1 MLFLFFL
8 AVFLLFRNVFSRPV
22 SRYFRLTRFISDK
35 KKWKLFKRNRSFFLI
50 CVSSSHKTL
59 RELLRDIDCAVSQA
73 KKQIPT
79 GGEIVIETWLF
90 RDWEKI
96 KYRKG
101 SLLSGISKTENM
113 GKIDVIFPKASA
125 FFIFVI
131 VVLIKFFLK
140 KPFNIKTLKG
150 ILLSPWLRITWKP

>member
-1 MLFLFFL
+1 MF
-8 AVFLLFRNVFSRPV
+8 
-22 SRYFRLTRFISDK
+22 
-35 KKWKLFKRNRSFFLI
+35 
-50 CVSSSHKTL
+50 SSHKTL
-59 RELLRDIDCAVSQA
+59 RELLRDLDCAVSQA

-113 GKIDVIFPKASA
+113 GKSKEIFLKISA
-125 FFIFVI
+125 FSAFVAAA
-131 VVLIKFFLK
+131 LIKLLLG
-140 KPFNIKTLKG
+140 KPFNIKTMKG
-150 ILLSPWLRITWKP
+150 ILSSPWFRIVWKA